1 MPAPLEISC
10 DVEQGFA
17 FSNVMKKSFGYL
29 SSLVVGEKAL
39 KPDIIGAEPL
49 PARAAVMGAPPM
61 HEKIRTDL
69 FNKSIVGVV
78 SSVSWDGGHSDPLEL
93 AFNVSPASWRVLDLE
108 FRTKIDT
115 STRISFAVVIYKW
128 DYVYSRYFVRF
139 CTGGKTDPTP
149 CEGFIYSADI
159 SSERAA
165 DKTLDVSI
173 SDTPSQDSG
182 GFLSY
187 EVSMK
192 LVPPGPGS
200 EQLFHIATSLRTKA
214 QFRWFEEK

>member
-1 MPAPLEISC
+1 MPAPLEITC

-17 FSNVMKKSFGYL
+17 FSNVMKKPFGYL
-29 SSLVVGEKAL
+29 SAMTVGDTPL
-39 KPDIIGAEPL
+39 KTDIVGAEPL
-49 PARAAVMGAPPM
+49 PARAAVMGPPAM
-61 HEKIRTDL
+61 DEKARVGI
-69 FNKSIVGVV
+69 FNKSMVGVI
-78 SSVSWDGGHSDPLEL
+78 SAVSWEGGHSDPLDL
-93 AFNVSPASWRVLDLE
+93 TFNISAANWRVLDLD

-115 STRISFAVVIYKW
+115 STRISFSVVIYKW

-149 CEGFIYSADI
+149 CEGFIYSADTT
-159 SSERAA
+159 SERAQ

-173 SDTPSQDSG
+173 SDTPSKESG
-182 GFLSY
+182 GILSY
-187 EVSMK
+187 EVTMK
-192 LVPPGPGS
+192 LVPPGPGA